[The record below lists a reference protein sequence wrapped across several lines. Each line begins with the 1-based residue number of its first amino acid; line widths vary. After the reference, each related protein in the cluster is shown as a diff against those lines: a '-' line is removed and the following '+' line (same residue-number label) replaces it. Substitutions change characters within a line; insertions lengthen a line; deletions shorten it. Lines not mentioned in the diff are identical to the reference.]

1 MRLLFSIVLL
11 FSFIIS
17 KGQSLLISNQT
28 TKVNTVNIYEYGL
41 KHSVVGYPALISN
54 NNSII
59 HFGANASP
67 VNLAVN
73 SGPAALK
80 MTIDNNEHVNYTA
93 FGSNAPFIKTKLLT
107 GVLPAFDGSSIS
119 SSVVHG
125 IGDYTKI
132 LAVNI
137 EVSVPPLGL
146 NPARTY
152 PEEYTFEPGYQ
163 VSYFINGGGIIV
175 INSNGNSFNVRN
187 MPFKVYITYE
197 Q

>member
-1 MRLLFSIVLL
+1 MKSTIIGLLVFG
-11 FSFIIS
+11 SFMS
-17 KGQSLLISNQT
+17 NAQSLLLSSQ
-28 TKVNTVNIYEYGL
+28 NTVSKSPNTYGFRHEIPAQRNIYTLNGSNKGL
-41 KHSVVGYPALISN
+41 
-54 NNSII
+54 
-59 HFGANASP
+59 FTDSP
-67 VNLAVN
+67 PFILAVN
-73 SGPAALK
+73 NGAPAVK
-80 MTIDNNEHVNYTA
+80 IDFTNIEHVNYTA
-93 FGSNAPFIKTKLLT
+93 LGSNAPLIKTKLLT

-137 EVSVPPLGL
+137 EVTVPPLGL